1 MTDEMVS
8 VYFYKEPF
16 YGVGIS
22 ARKRIGTQE
31 KDGKKD
37 KVKQDK
43 VKQDKRLIVNKL
55 KGTAE
60 EQRPLP
66 NVDVLYFLD
75 TTVTVLIFPVEKAAS
90 LPLCGV
96 KHI

>member
-1 MTDEMVS
+1 MNDEMVS

-37 KVKQDK
+37 KI
-43 VKQDKRLIVNKL
+43 KQDKRLIENEM

-60 EQRPLP
+60 AQRPLP
-66 NVDVLYFLD
+66 RAMSF
-75 TTVTVLIFPVEKAAS
+75 IF
-90 LPLCGV
+90 
-96 KHI
+96 

>member
-16 YGVGIS
+16 FGAGIP

-43 VKQDKRLIVNKL
+43 RLIIMN
-55 KGTAE
+55 
-60 EQRPLP
+60 
-66 NVDVLYFLD
+66 
-75 TTVTVLIFPVEKAAS
+75 
-90 LPLCGV
+90 
-96 KHI
+96 

>member
-22 ARKRIGTQE
+22 ARKRIGTPK

-37 KVKQDK
+37 KT
-43 VKQDKRLIVNKL
+43 KQDKRLIATN
-55 KGTAE
+55 
-60 EQRPLP
+60 
-66 NVDVLYFLD
+66 
-75 TTVTVLIFPVEKAAS
+75 
-90 LPLCGV
+90 
-96 KHI
+96 

>member
-1 MTDEMVS
+1 MTDETVS

-16 YGVGIS
+16 FDVGIP

-43 VKQDKRLIVNKL
+43 RFIVNEL
-55 KGTAE
+55 KSTAE
-60 EQRPLP
+60 AQRPLP
-66 NVDVLYFLD
+66 RVDALYFFD
-75 TTVTVLIFPVEKAAS
+75 TTVTVLIFPVEKAVT
-90 LPLCGV
+90 LPLFGV
-96 KHI
+96 KYICYN

>member
-1 MTDEMVS
+1 MTDETVS

-22 ARKRIGTQE
+22 ARKRIGTPK

-37 KVKQDK
+37 KI
-43 VKQDKRLIVNKL
+43 KQDKRLIENEMKS
-55 KGTAE
+55 TAE
-60 EQRPLP
+60 AQRPLP
-66 NVDVLYFLD
+66 RVDVLYFLD
-75 TTVTVLIFPVEKAAS
+75 TTVTALIFPVEKAAS

-96 KHI
+96 KHICYN

>member
-1 MTDEMVS
+1 MTDETVS

-37 KVKQDK
+37 KI
-43 VKQDKRLIVNKL
+43 KQDKRFIVNKL
-55 KGTAE
+55 RSTSE

-66 NVDVLYFLD
+66 RVDALYFLD
-75 TTVTVLIFPVEKAAS
+75 ITVTVLIFPVEKAAS
-90 LPLCGV
+90 LPLYGV
-96 KHI
+96 KHICYN

>member
-22 ARKRIGTQE
+22 ARKRIGTLE
-31 KDGKKD
+31 KGGKKD
-37 KVKQDK
+37 KI
-43 VKQDKRLIVNKL
+43 KQDKRFIVNKL
-55 KGTAE
+55 RSTSE

-66 NVDVLYFLD
+66 GVDALYFFD

-90 LPLCGV
+90 LPLYGV
-96 KHI
+96 KHICYN

>member
-1 MTDEMVS
+1 MTDETVS

-43 VKQDKRLIVNKL
+43 RFIVNEL
-55 KGTAE
+55 KSTAE
-60 EQRPLP
+60 AQRPLP
-66 NVDVLYFLD
+66 RVDALYFLD
-75 TTVTVLIFPVEKAAS
+75 TTVTVLIFPVEKAVT

-96 KHI
+96 KYICYN

>member
-1 MTDEMVS
+1 MTDETVS

-22 ARKRIGTQE
+22 ARKRIGTPK

-37 KVKQDK
+37 KI
-43 VKQDKRLIVNKL
+43 KQDKRLIENEM

-60 EQRPLP
+60 AQRPLP
-66 NVDVLYFLD
+66 RVDALYFLD
-75 TTVTVLIFPVEKAAS
+75 ITVTVLISPVEKAEM

-96 KHI
+96 KHICYN

>member
-1 MTDEMVS
+1 MTDETVS

-37 KVKQDK
+37 KI
-43 VKQDKRLIVNKL
+43 KQDKRLIVNEMKS
-55 KGTAE
+55 TAE
-60 EQRPLP
+60 AQRPLTG
-66 NVDVLYFLD
+66 VDALYFLD
-75 TTVTVLIFPVEKAAS
+75 ITVTVLIFPVEKAAS
-90 LPLCGV
+90 LPLYGV
-96 KHI
+96 KHICYN

>member
-16 YGVGIS
+16 FGVGIP
-22 ARKRIGTQE
+22 ARKRIGTQG

-37 KVKQDK
+37 KVKQN
-43 VKQDKRLIVNKL
+43 KRLIVNEL
-55 KGTAE
+55 EGTEE

-66 NVDVLYFLD
+66 RVDVRYSLD
-75 TTVTVLIFPVEKAAS
+75 ITVTVLIFPVEKAAS
-90 LPLCGV
+90 LPLYGV
-96 KHI
+96 KHICYN

>member
-1 MTDEMVS
+1 MVS

-22 ARKRIGTQE
+22 ARKRIGTPK

-37 KVKQDK
+37 KI
-43 VKQDKRLIVNKL
+43 KQDKRLIENEM

-66 NVDVLYFLD
+66 RVDALYFLD
-75 TTVTVLIFPVEKAAS
+75 ITVTVLIFLVEKAAS
-90 LPLCGV
+90 LPLYGV
-96 KHI
+96 KHICYN